1 MFSYLHRYHAGNFA
15 DVHKHLVLT
24 AILTTLHKK
33 VTPFCVLDTHAGEG
47 IYTLHSREIQKN
59 AEYKKGFYPLLKA
72 PSPPPLIQRFLN
84 IITKEEKA
92 YPGSPAFI
100 HAFLRQTDRAILIE
114 GHPQSFLHLKSWAKY
129 KKNLSL
135 HDRDS
140 LEGLKALVPF
150 KEKRGLV
157 FIDPSYEV
165 KTEYKEVGEALEA
178 AFSRFSNGI
187 YALWYPLLPTQAH
200 ETLLRKIKKCHFKSI
215 WCSEWIPDP
224 EKTTGLYGS
233 GMIIINPP
241 WQVDKMV
248 TQAFSWMRQHIFK
261 EGQFSCRK

>member
-187 YALWYPLLPTQAH
+187 YALWYPLLLLSMFEPPYHKAPPALPNFLLK
-200 ETLLRKIKKCHFKSI
+200 TLLPKHKTPCDSQGVKTGVPH
-215 WCSEWIPDP
+215 P
-224 EKTTGLYGS
+224 EK
-233 GMIIINPP
+233 
-241 WQVDKMV
+241 
-248 TQAFSWMRQHIFK
+248 QHK
-261 EGQFSCRK
+261 